1 MGDEWRLL
9 IELDAE
15 GELAAVAKELISE
28 LGPLIG
34 LHQADEGLVAYSDTA
49 AGAAGAER
57 RLRDALE
64 RRALGHLESHVEH
77 WDHEKQEWTSE
88 SNGST
93 DLTDEDEPSSDD
105 DGDDSDLE
113 ETMPAS
119 SWTVTVSLPH
129 HREARRLAEELKAE
143 GWNVSSSFHTV
154 EVTTRSHDDAQTL
167 VTELELRA
175 PGADPQV
182 QAD

>member
-1 MGDEWRLL
+1 VGDEWRLL

-49 AGAAGAER
+49 AGSAGAER

-77 WDHEKQEWTSE
+77 WDH
-88 SNGST
+88 
-93 DLTDEDEPSSDD
+93 
-105 DGDDSDLE
+105 
-113 ETMPAS
+113 
-119 SWTVTVSLPH
+119 
-129 HREARRLAEELKAE
+129 
-143 GWNVSSSFHTV
+143 
-154 EVTTRSHDDAQTL
+154 
-167 VTELELRA
+167 
-175 PGADPQV
+175 
-182 QAD
+182 